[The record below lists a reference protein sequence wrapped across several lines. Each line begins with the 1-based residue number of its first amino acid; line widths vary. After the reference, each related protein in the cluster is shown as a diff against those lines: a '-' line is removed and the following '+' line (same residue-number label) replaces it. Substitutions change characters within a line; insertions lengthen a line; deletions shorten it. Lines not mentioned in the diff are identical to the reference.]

1 MLSGHVELARPLVD
15 TDLRAAHPHC
25 IESHAL
31 RLPGREVLIF
41 VERDRNRP
49 LVSLCEA
56 LKDEPSRLHDAI
68 AQWPMQ
74 SHWIE
79 RTKGA
84 HGTTLEVQRNCEA
97 SCPVYA
103 LHKRGSLYL
112 HWDPVE
118 LYPHLDGSRLLDQAQ
133 CIALLQCRWS
143 YDCAT
148 VFKDIFMLPERAR
161 LKLDATGMTVL
172 RPPALAAPTPRPLK
186 AGADAAARLCQ
197 LVEQATARWPVSGQA
212 TCAELSSGLDTTLV
226 VHALARTLAP
236 ERLKTFGY
244 VPTNANATLI
254 AARRQET
261 IEQTGAEDYSPALE
275 SDLDSIATGSASG
288 RIWPYHPPTLA
299 NRNPL
304 ASRMKEHGINI
315 VFSGVGGDELCE
327 LSESEQA
334 EESASRSFKRND
346 IDALPFTVLTP
357 DSLGEPPDVPS
368 WPAGLVPQSAH
379 EMANWLSSVYLR
391 NGIWYAHPLAL
402 SEIQAFA
409 HFLPAEWRRNRR
421 LSREALRHLGMSE
434 FFIRQE
440 PKESSGQSIG
450 TSLTGPKI
458 MDVVFKDSLLASE
471 GLLDMDKFRQ
481 AQAHLSRNP
490 THDVWGLPV
499 MVAIS
504 LELALKSA
512 TGCAKAESPAEK

>member
-1 MLSGHVELARPLVD
+1 M
-15 TDLRAAHPHC
+15 
-25 IESHAL
+25 
-31 RLPGREVLIF
+31 
-41 VERDRNRP
+41 ERDRGQP
-49 LVSLCEA
+49 LAGLCEA
-56 LKDEPSRLHDAI
+56 LKNEPGKLHDAI

-74 SHWIE
+74 SLWVE
-79 RTKGA
+79 RTTGA
-84 HGTTLEVQRNCEA
+84 TGTTLEVERNAQA

-103 LHKRGSLYL
+103 LHRQDRLHL

-118 LYPHLDGSRLLDQAQ
+118 LYPQLDRSNLLDRAQ

-186 AGADAAARLCQ
+186 PGADAAARLYQ

-236 ERLKTFGY
+236 ERVKTFGY
-244 VPTNANATLI
+244 VPADANAALI

-261 IEQTGAEDYSPALE
+261 IERTGAQDYSPALE
-275 SDLDSIATGSASG
+275 SDLGSIAAGSLSG
-288 RIWPYHPPTLA
+288 RFWPYHPPTLA
-299 NRNPL
+299 SRNPL
-304 ASRMKEHGINI
+304 AGRMKEHGIDI
-315 VFSGVGGDELCE
+315 VFSGIGGDEICE
-327 LSESEQA
+327 LSESERA
-334 EESASRSFKRND
+334 EESVSRSFKRND
-346 IDALPFTVLTP
+346 TDALPFTVLTP
-357 DSLGEPPDVPS
+357 DGLGKPPDVPS

-434 FFIRQE
+434 SFLRQE

-450 TSLTGPKI
+450 TSLTSPQI

-481 AQAHLSRNP
+481 AQDHLSRNP

-499 MVAIS
+499 MIAIS

-512 TGCAKAESPAEK
+512 TSSMNT